1 MRENRTYGLE
11 GGETGLTGLPYPYQQ
26 VAVGEQAL
34 CCERISAATSQLRFS
49 LGHFPIGRSG
59 ERRSQAVRQSP
70 DWPFRDNTSH
80 KFLCSSSAHLCEL
93 GVSALSMCCL

>member
-49 LGHFPIGRSG
+49 LGHFPIGHSG
-59 ERRSQAVRQSP
+59 TTHPQNSCVLPLRTFA
-70 DWPFRDNTSH
+70 N
-80 KFLCSSSAHLCEL
+80 SASLR
-93 GVSALSMCCL
+93 